1 MEQVKRLSSA
11 LVQQELMF
19 SSSTIFASF
28 FFFNYFWLH
37 PVLVAARGLQSVC
50 GHTGLVDPQHAEP

>member
-1 MEQVKRLSSA
+1 MEQVKRPSSA
-11 LVQQELMF
+11 LVQQEPML

-28 FFFNYFWLH
+28 FINYFWLH
-37 PVLVAARGLQSVC
+37 PVLVAARGLQGVC